1 MKKCN
6 FGVAAVLGLLSVAAM
21 TNAASAQCP
30 PIGGPSSPMIE
41 FDANAFSYETLY
53 TAAGFNSAPGSQL
66 TIVGIIDQFYA
77 PLAFLNPA
85 DPTKEYTFVVTGL
98 TSLGTVLS
106 VNGPTNIYQTSYT
119 GGTFAIYEGSPEN
132 APLAAAMGSNP
143 PGGATVP
150 ANFQDGTTILTGAL
164 CGFTTTVTKTGA
176 GLPNGSFTSTY
187 HFTNPNA
194 PGAPP
199 AGNLYNTM
207 GGADAVFGGLWCVRT
222 GGCTPTGY
230 SAHPNGK
237 WDSPPSTPSK
247 QSTWG
252 MIKTLYR

>member
-1 MKKCN
+1 MKKSN
-6 FGVAAVLGLLSVAAM
+6 FGVAALLGLLSVAAM
-21 TNAASAQCP
+21 TNAAFAQCP
-30 PIGGPSSPMIE
+30 PIGGPSSVMIE
-41 FDANAFSYETLY
+41 FDANCFAYETVY
-53 TAAGFNSAPGSQL
+53 APATFTSTAGSQL
-66 TIVGIIDQFYA
+66 TIVGIIDKFYA
-77 PLAFLNPA
+77 PLAGLDPTNPA
-85 DPTKEYTFVVTGL
+85 IEYTFVINA
-98 TSLGTVLS
+98 TSLGTVPS
-106 VNGPTNIYQTSYT
+106 VNGPTNIYTTGYS
-119 GGTFAIYEGSPEN
+119 GGTFAIYEGTPEN

-150 ANFQDGTTILTGAL
+150 ANFQDGTPILTGEL
-164 CGFTTTVTKTGA
+164 CGFVTQVTKTGT

-199 AGNLYNTM
+199 AGNLYNTV
-207 GGADAVFGGLWCVRT
+207 GGADAQFGGLWCVRT

-247 QSTWG
+247 TSTWG
-252 MIKTLYR
+252 MIKQLYR